1 MNPDVRSIVRFL
13 PQKHAEFERL
23 MGIEYP
29 HLLLAKTPAG
39 EYADAETKQLW
50 AFWLQAYG
58 AGKEGLIE
66 RPDDEA
72 PGA

>member
-1 MNPDVRSIVRFL
+1 MSNPDVTLIVGFL

-23 MGIEYP
+23 TSSEYP
-29 HLLLAKTPAG
+29 QLSLAKSQAG
-39 EYADAETKQLW
+39 EYLDEATRKLW

-66 RPDDEA
+66 RPDE
-72 PGA
+72 P